1 MSDLVM
7 RKRPAMHAGELG
19 LFIDTQVFEEE
30 FATIKQGVDVAVEAK
45 QSRNLKQMR
54 LAWGLCRKIADSGVL
69 GDADTREV
77 MNYLLKKAKHVKY
90 VANQHRDGVEVEVI
104 VKSIRFA
111 QMDQTAFDRLF
122 NRILFIVTSEILPD
136 MPESELRA
144 EVEKMAGV
152 ATPEPETPKPR
163 RRRAAPKPDHDPET
177 GEVIELQIPA
187 TEPVTAS
194 LRESTSPAH
203 PAPEGPPPDGAG
215 TVSTIPADDA
225 PQGSADVTPASVPSS
240 AKPVPHPPAAQVAAG
255 PAPLP
260 KNVGEWQLWCKDW
273 LDAASD
279 DPAVYDINI
288 LKRWKDE
295 LPLRNAV
302 GVTTEDRQRL
312 FAYYTAILEA
322 KREAQAARAK

>member
-1 MSDLVM
+1 VAEIAMT
-7 RKRPAMHAGELG
+7 KRPAMHAGEMG
-19 LFIDTQVFEEE
+19 LFIDSPIFEDDFANVRTKVGLQVKVTQPH
-30 FATIKQGVDVAVEAK
+30 
-45 QSRNLKQMR
+45 NLKQFR
-54 LAWGLCRKIADSGVL
+54 LAWVLAGTIAKSGVL
-69 GDADTREV
+69 GDTDKEEA
-77 MNYLLKKAKHVKY
+77 MAYLLKKAKHVKY
-90 VANQHRDGVEVEVI
+90 VYNKHREGEELEVV
-104 VKSIRFA
+104 VKSIRWA
-111 QMDQTAFDRLF
+111 QLEQDAF
-122 NRILFIVTSEILPD
+122 NRIFNRMIYIVVSEILPD

-152 ATPEPETPKPR
+152 ATPEPEPPKTR
-163 RRRAAPKPDHDPET
+163 RRRAAAKPDHDPET
-177 GEVIELQIPA
+177 GEVIESKIPA
-187 TEPVTAS
+187 AEPVTAS

-215 TVSTIPADDA
+215 TVSTIPAADA

-240 AKPVPHPPAAQVAAG
+240 ARPVPHPPAAQVAAG

-260 KNVGEWQLWCKDW
+260 KNVGEWHLWCKDW

-279 DPAVYDINI
+279 DPAVYDIDI

-322 KREAQAARAK
+322 KREAQAARSR